1 MDLYNNQI
9 GRQIAVNNPDASP
22 EQLADLVEQAV
33 NNGDT
38 VVVAPGGDELAWS
51 NTIPLG
57 DAGTTT
63 PATVPGRAPVP
74 TGTGPGGQYDP
85 GGPGGFSTGGY

>member
-1 MDLYNNQI
+1 MSDLL
-9 GRQIAVNNPDASP
+9 AVLVL
-22 EQLADLVEQAV
+22 LAIPGSILL
-33 NNGDT
+33 N
-38 VVVAPGGDELAWS
+38 GGDELAWS